1 MGEGTVMAQREPQYA
16 QATSFDTVRRVTVTG
31 SAVVGTFHADG
42 LYMHLRSR
50 PVKAS

>member
-1 MGEGTVMAQREPQYA
+1 MAQGEPQHA
-16 QATSFDTVRRVTVTG
+16 KATGFDPVRRVTVTG
-31 SAVVGTFHADG
+31 SAAVGTFRAGG